1 MNDDPQ
7 PSYWLRQQEGWFWYQ
22 DPLFSP
28 PSPAS
33 AAKSKDARPNELIE
47 FEAMQKRLDD
57 LKRIA
62 VVNPSDANMRAYM
75 GYQRFVMDKSAF
87 FADSWQRLVWKTPE
101 LDYSLSGRPTNSFA
115 IDAFDTGVRD
125 KQRSAIQA
133 LARTHGLFFIFR
145 SDCPYCHK
153 FAPVLKRFEQKY
165 GLTVF
170 PVSLD
175 GGSLPEYPSAMTDNG
190 IAAKLEVSVVPAVF
204 LAVPG
209 SGEITPIG
217 YGVMAEE
224 ELAERIY
231 TITQTRPGQS
241 F

>member
-1 MNDDPQ
+1 
-7 PSYWLRQQEGWFWYQ
+7 
-22 DPLFSP
+22 
-28 PSPAS
+28 
-33 AAKSKDARPNELIE
+33 
-47 FEAMQKRLDD
+47 MQKRLDD

-115 IDAFDTGVRD
+115 IDAFDTRVRD